1 MGTLLLDV
9 LAKMSFCGVIL
20 RKIGRELMS
29 RRVVSILACLIL
41 ILLGG
46 CKAELI
52 ETKIKTSDIKRA
64 ISQGMTTVP
73 FETKIT
79 IMGDS
84 KDTRQQIK
92 SFEEIIEQY
101 VELDDVEI

>member
-1 MGTLLLDV
+1 
-9 LAKMSFCGVIL
+9 MS
-20 RKIGRELMS
+20 K
-29 RRVVSILACLIL
+29 RVVSFLSCFIL

-79 IMGDS
+79 IMGTPKIRGNRS
-84 KDTRQQIK
+84 NHLKK
-92 SFEEIIEQY
+92 
-101 VELDDVEI
+101 